1 MSIVKIQ
8 SWYFSNVIDT
18 IDKNRIQPKEILQ
31 NSHKD
36 IIQRKLEADVR
47 QPDLAEEVAGNLNSY
62 LHSEKR
68 LHEEKAQSRKEL
80 FESIIQNEPTKF
92 SSTDLLFYPFA
103 IILVGFLVLVPFCFF
118 PAHDLIILPE
128 YWYELLAHG
137 TYFTIFNSLFWTYM
151 SGSFLNLSYFHQARP
166 LIVTILAGVMATLLF
181 IIISD

>member
-1 MSIVKIQ
+1 MAKVI
-8 SWYFSNVIDT
+8 NVAEINSLAAENGQKSDSSSPNRQIEKSKQPNGNLINT
-18 IDKNRIQPKEILQ
+18 IENNRIQPKKILQ

-36 IIQRKLEADVR
+36 IVQSKLKQDNKDKKNQTFNESAPNIIPICDER
-47 QPDLAEEVAGNLNSY
+47 LPNLANEDAGNLNSY
-62 LHSEKR
+62 LHSEKH

-128 YWYELLAHG
+128 YWYEL
-137 TYFTIFNSLFWTYM
+137 
-151 SGSFLNLSYFHQARP
+151 
-166 LIVTILAGVMATLLF
+166 MA
-181 IIISD
+181 S